1 MARPGVGFED
11 ISEAADALLDV
22 GERPTT
28 EKIRGLLGRGSPNTI
43 GPLLDRW
50 WAALGPRL
58 RQQHAKLD
66 MPEAPTD
73 VAALATQLWAQAL
86 AAAQQNAE
94 TILANERISLQE
106 ARRAIEAERK
116 IQQADLDAATAA
128 AEAAVRAKGLA
139 ETRLHDV
146 QRLNE
151 QQALQLVDLAQQ
163 RDALQARYDRQ
174 EAELL
179 ELTERLRQQE
189 AVAATEQAAHA
200 QHLRATE
207 DRAHGEID
215 RARQE
220 TKDLRAQLTALAR
233 ERTVSEQLLRQQRE
247 EAVAAT
253 VAAQREAGLQRGRA
267 EALEQQLDR
276 LGDLPA
282 TLQATLAQAQNMSKR
297 PISRDR
303 ATTKRTA
310 KRKSAVD

>member
-1 MARPGVGFED
+1 MGVLSAVVPSSGRFLGGGTKRGRLWVGKWAFVGWRRGVS
-11 ISEAADALLDV
+11 SEAI
-22 GERPTT
+22 T
-28 EKIRGLLGRGSPNTI
+28 
-43 GPLLDRW
+43 
-50 WAALGPRL
+50 
-58 RQQHAKLD
+58 
-66 MPEAPTD
+66 
-73 VAALATQLWAQAL
+73 
-86 AAAQQNAE
+86 
-94 TILANERISLQE
+94 
-106 ARRAIEAERK
+106 
-116 IQQADLDAATAA
+116 
-128 AEAAVRAKGLA
+128 KGLA

-282 TLQATLAQAQNMSKR
+282 TRRPPAFSSK
-297 PISRDR
+297 
-303 ATTKRTA
+303 
-310 KRKSAVD
+310 AV

>member
-1 MARPGVGFED
+1 MELWPVQRFLGGGTKRGRLWVGKWAFVGWRRGVS
-11 ISEAADALLDV
+11 SEAI
-22 GERPTT
+22 T
-28 EKIRGLLGRGSPNTI
+28 
-43 GPLLDRW
+43 
-50 WAALGPRL
+50 
-58 RQQHAKLD
+58 
-66 MPEAPTD
+66 
-73 VAALATQLWAQAL
+73 
-86 AAAQQNAE
+86 
-94 TILANERISLQE
+94 
-106 ARRAIEAERK
+106 
-116 IQQADLDAATAA
+116 
-128 AEAAVRAKGLA
+128 KGLA

-282 TLQATLAQAQNMSKR
+282 TLQATLAQAQNMTKR

>member
-11 ISEAADALLDV
+11 ISAAADALLDA
-22 GERPTT
+22 GDRPTT

-58 RQQHAKLD
+58 RQQHAKLN
-66 MPEAPTD
+66 MPEAPAE

-94 TILANERISLQE
+94 TSLANERTSLQE

-116 IQQADLDAATAA
+116 IQQADLDAATVA
-128 AEAAVRAKGLA
+128 AEAAGHAQIVA
-139 ETRLHDV
+139 ETRLVDA
-146 QRLNE
+146 QRLIE
-151 QQALQLVDLAQQ
+151 QQALQLADLAQQ
-163 RDALQARYDRQ
+163 RDALQARHDGK

-233 ERTVSEQLLRQQRE
+233 ERTASEQLLRQQRE

-253 VAAQREAGLQRGRA
+253 VAAQREAGWQRGRA
-267 EALEQQLDR
+267 EALEQQLAR
-276 LGDLPA
+276 LGDLQA
-282 TLQATLAQAQNMSKR
+282 TLQATLAQAQNMTKR
-297 PISRDR
+297 PISRDK
-303 ATTKRTA
+303 TGTKRVT

>member
-11 ISEAADALLDV
+11 ISEAADALLDA

-94 TILANERISLQE
+94 TSLANERISLQE
-106 ARRAIEAERK
+106 ARREIEAERK
-116 IQQADLDAATAA
+116 TQQADLDAATAA

-282 TLQATLAQAQNMSKR
+282 TLQATLAQAQNMTKR